1 MTDDID
7 VKRVRWHSR
16 RGMLELDVLL
26 LPFAETVYP
35 TLAADDQ
42 ARYRQLLECEDPDM
56 FTWFLEHQ
64 IPQDADLARIVA
76 LVLEH
81 AQVVAKAAR

>member
-1 MTDDID
+1 MTEDIEA
-7 VKRVRWHSR
+7 KRACWHSR

-26 LPFAETVYP
+26 VPFAEKVYP
-35 TLAADDQ
+35 TLSADDQ
-42 ARYRQLLECEDPDM
+42 ARYRKLLECEDPDM

-64 IPQDADLARIVA
+64 TPDDADLARMVE

-81 AQVVAKAAR
+81 AQQR

>member
-26 LPFAETVYP
+26 LPFAEQVYE
-35 TLAADDQ
+35 TLSADDQ
-42 ARYRQLLECEDPDM
+42 ASYRQLLECEDPDM

-64 IPQDADLARIVA
+64 IPQNPDLARIVA
-76 LVLEH
+76 MVLEY
-81 AQVVAKAAR
+81 AQTRAR